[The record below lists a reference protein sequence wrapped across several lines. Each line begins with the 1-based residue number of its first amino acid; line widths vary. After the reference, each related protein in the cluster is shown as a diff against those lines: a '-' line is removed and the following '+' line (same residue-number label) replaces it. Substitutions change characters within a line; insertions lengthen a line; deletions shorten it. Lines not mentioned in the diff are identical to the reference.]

1 MDKKLILSKIKL
13 HYGFKTETEF
23 AKFLGI
29 SSNTLFNWYSRNTID
44 YERVVTK
51 CVDIDANW
59 IFTGVGNMLKS
70 SQSINDTQDISN
82 ITKNNEDD
90 YFEWKDKYISLLEKY
105 NSLLEDKLIKLNEHN
120 SDSTL

>member
-70 SQSINDTQDISN
+70 SQSINNTQDISN
-82 ITKNNEDD
+82 FTKNNEDD

-105 NSLLEDKLIKLNEHN
+105 NSLLEDKLIKLSEHN
-120 SDSTL
+120 SDSKL